1 MSPPPVIVATTS
13 NFQEIPLV
21 KALSSLPLG
30 LWLVSAGLLLSACGK
45 QQEAPPAHPPKPVGV
60 YTVTVQPVDLTT
72 DLPGRTHAYRLAE
85 VRPQVDG
92 IIEKRLF
99 TEGVTVTEGQQL
111 YQIVD
116 GKYRAAYA
124 RAQANLNNAEQQRE
138 RYRELVKKGS
148 VSKQQYDNVDAAWKL
163 ALAEAE
169 LAKIDLNYTHVVA
182 PVTGRIGRS
191 AVSEGSLV
199 SQAQEQPLATIQQI
213 DPIYV
218 DITQPVA
225 EMLHLQDALASGQ
238 LQRDGDN
245 AASVQLLLENGKLYE
260 HRGSLRFSEVSVDQ
274 STGSVI
280 LRAVV
285 PNPDWRLLPGMFV
298 HARLVLGRKEDAMLV
313 PQQAVVRDSTG
324 SAAVWVVN
332 AANQTELRPIKTE
345 RTVGNM
351 WLVSSGLSSGERVI
365 TEGLVMMQPGTAVEP
380 VAASNVTPIVDFTP
394 AAQNTRGR

>member
-1 MSPPPVIVATTS
+1 M
-13 NFQEIPLV
+13 
-21 KALSSLPLG
+21 KAFPSLPLTV
-30 LWLVSAGLLLSACGK
+30 WLLSAGVLLSACGE
-45 QQEAPPAHPPKPVGV
+45 QQQAAPAPAPQPVGV
-60 YTVTVQPVDLTT
+60 YTVQEQPLELTT
-72 DLPGRTHAYRLAE
+72 DLPGRTHAFRLAE

-116 GKYRAAYA
+116 GKYRAAYE
-124 RAQANLNNAEQQRE
+124 RAQANLNNANQQRL

-148 VSKQQYDNVDAAWKL
+148 VSKAQYDDVEAAWKL
-163 ALAEAE
+163 ASAEAD
-169 LAKIDLNYTHVVA
+169 LAKIDLNYTQVLA

-199 SQAQEQPLATIQQI
+199 SEGQSQPLATIQQI

-225 EMLHLQDALASGQ
+225 EMLRLQDALAAGE

-245 AASVQLLLENGKLYE
+245 AAKVELLLENGKVYE
-260 HRGSLRFSEVSVDQ
+260 HAGSLRFSEVGVDQ

-298 HARLVLGRKEDAMLV
+298 HARLIQGRKENAMLV
-313 PQQAVVRDSTG
+313 PQQAVQRDATG
-324 SAAVWVVN
+324 APAVWVVKADN
-332 AANQTELRPIKTE
+332 TTELRPVVTE
-345 RTVGNM
+345 RSVGNM
-351 WLVSSGLSSGERVI
+351 WLVSSGLNSGEQVI
-365 TEGLVMMQPGTAVEP
+365 TEGLGRMRSGMAVEP
-380 VAASNVTPIVDFTP
+380 VPASNVNPILSYSPV
-394 AAQNTRGR
+394 AQTK